1 MVQGWQCGNVGGME
15 NHQELVVRLEEN
27 FNKTVFT
34 GQSKRS
40 T

>member
-1 MVQGWQCGNVGGME
+1 MVQGWQWQNVGGME
-15 NHQELVVRLEEN
+15 NHQELVIRLEES
-27 FNKTVFT
+27 FNKTVFI